1 MKFRFVKTKTR
12 KSKILKIWISF
23 QELFLQIMIWN
34 PFSDFLLKLLISEP
48 WKHSEKDTS
57 WLSKDE
63 RIFVKI
69 IVQYILAFSAF
80 RTTPRKCKKCDS
92 SIKTRCPKESCKRER
107 KKGEIV
113 KKEILLS
120 KLKKK
125 KNLQKYQFL
134 ENQRNRYKMNEFF
147 DRAQPQMDKLFSMSH
162 CKYFF
167 DACLRTNIDLLNAL
181 FSS

>member
-1 MKFRFVKTKTR
+1 M
-12 KSKILKIWISF
+12 
-23 QELFLQIMIWN
+23 
-34 PFSDFLLKLLISEP
+34 
-48 WKHSEKDTS
+48 
-57 WLSKDE
+57 SKDE

-107 KKGEIV
+107 KKRRDCEKRDFV
-113 KKEILLS
+113 EQTEKKE
-120 KLKKK
+120 KLKK
-125 KNLQKYQFL
+125 KYQFL

-162 CKYFF
+162 CKFF
-167 DACLRTNIDLLNAL
+167 LMLA
-181 FSS
+181 